1 MKALL
6 FLAFAAFL
14 VWFWQHSLAIRE
26 LAIRRCRRVCEEM
39 NLQFLD
45 QTVALASLMPYF
57 NNGMPGCRRRYN
69 FEFSIGGNDRYRGC
83 IVLSGKTVNQLRL
96 QHPDGDILIDGH
108 QQRQL
113 H

>member
-26 LAIRRCRRVCEEM
+26 LAVRQCRKVCEEM

-45 QTVALASLMPYF
+45 QTVALASLMPYY
-57 NNGMPGCRRRYN
+57 NNGMAGCRRCYN
-69 FEFSIGGNDRYRGC
+69 FEFSIGGNDRYKGS
-83 IVLSGKTVNQLRL
+83 IVLSGKTVNHLQL
-96 QHPDGDILIDGH
+96 QHPDGDILIDGKH
-108 QQRQL
+108 HHQL

>member
-6 FLAFAAFL
+6 FLAFAAFF

-26 LAIRRCRRVCEEM
+26 LAIRRSRKVCDEL

-57 NNGMPGCRRRYN
+57 HNGVPGWRRRYN
-69 FEFSIGGNDRYRGC
+69 FEFSICGNDRHRGY
-83 IVLSGKTVNQLRL
+83 IIISGTTVNRLRL
-96 QHPDGDILIDGH
+96 EHPEGDILIDGN
-108 QQRQL
+108 QQRL